1 MVKTDHLGGTE
12 KVEILK
18 MLYPIFK
25 REVFDRRESI
35 MRIATFGSGT
45 LLAVLLLVT
54 SRLLNFGRLRWLA
67 ILGLVIFIAGLIDQI
82 KQQKVRHTQAKQG
95 LIEIE
100 KALQFFQENAY
111 LPGKSLYPSDWQ
123 SLPGKDWNLA
133 FSILSLAGLTALVIL
148 AFFLV

>member
-1 MVKTDHLGGTE
+1 MVKTDHVGGTE

-82 KQQKVRHTQAKQG
+82 NQQKVRHTQAKQG

-111 LPGKSLYPSDWQ
+111 LPGKSLYPPDWQ

-133 FSILSLAGLTALVIL
+133 FSIFSLAGLTALVIL

>member
-1 MVKTDHLGGTE
+1 MVKTDHVGGTE

-45 LLAVLLLVT
+45 LFAVLLLVT
-54 SRLLNFGRLRWLA
+54 SQLLNFGRLRWLA

-111 LPGKSLYPSDWQ
+111 LPGKSLYPLDWQ
-123 SLPGKDWNLA
+123 SPPRKDWGMA
-133 FSILSLAGLTALVIL
+133 ISTLSLVGLTVLIIL
-148 AFFLV
+148 AFVFV

>member
-1 MVKTDHLGGTE
+1 MVKTDHVGGTE

-18 MLYPIFK
+18 MLYPTFK

-45 LLAVLLLVT
+45 LFAVLLLVT

-67 ILGLVIFIAGLIDQI
+67 VLGLVFFTAVLIHQI
-82 KQQKVRHTQAKQG
+82 QQQKVRHRQAKQG

-100 KALQFFQENAY
+100 KALQLFEQNAY
-111 LPGKSLYPSDWQ
+111 LSGKSVYPSDWQ
-123 SLPGKDWNLA
+123 SLPAKDLDVALSISSVIGLA
-133 FSILSLAGLTALVIL
+133 VLVVLALVIG
-148 AFFLV
+148 